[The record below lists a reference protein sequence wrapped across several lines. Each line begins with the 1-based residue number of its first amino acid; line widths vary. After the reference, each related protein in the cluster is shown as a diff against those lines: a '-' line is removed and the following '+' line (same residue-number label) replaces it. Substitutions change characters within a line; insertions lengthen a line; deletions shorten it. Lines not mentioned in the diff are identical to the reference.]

1 MSALH
6 ELVAAELDAPMA
18 DEVRAFAADVAARY
32 PDSAQAVLF
41 YGSCLWS
48 RQLDGLMLDFYLLVD
63 DYGRAYGKRWLATAN
78 RLIPPNVFYAER
90 GNLRAKY
97 AVLSLDDFARLA
109 SWETRNVSVWARFA
123 QPSALVWARDA
134 RARAKAIDAVA
145 GAAPALLAAAR
156 PMLPQHLSLRE
167 LWTRAFALTYDAEL
181 RSEKQGRGVTL
192 YDTAPDRYREITAP
206 ALATAGIAARL
217 QGDSIEFIDAADRAA
232 GERAWGRR
240 RLEGKLLSAVRL
252 IKASLTFDGG
262 IDYLAWKITR
272 HSGVEIAITPW
283 QRRHPVLAGL
293 LMLPQLKR
301 KGAIR

>member
-1 MSALH
+1 VTALR
-6 ELVAAELDAPMA
+6 ELVAAELQAPVA
-18 DEVRAFAADVAARY
+18 EEVRAFAADVAARY
-32 PDSAQAVLF
+32 GDAAQAVLF

-48 RQLDGLMLDFYLLVD
+48 KQLDGLMLDFYLLVD
-63 DYGRAYGKRWLATAN
+63 SYRHAYPQRWLAAAN

-90 GNLRAKY
+90 GTLRAKY
-97 AVLSLDDFARLA
+97 AVLSLDDFTRLA
-109 SWETRNVSVWARFA
+109 SSATRNVSVWARFA

-134 RARAKAIDAVA
+134 AARDRAVDAVG

-156 PMLPQHLSLRE
+156 PLLPRQLAVRD
-167 LWTRAFALTYDAEL
+167 LWTRAFALTYGAEL

-192 YDTAPDRYREITAP
+192 YDTAPDRYRQITAP
-206 ALATAGIAARL
+206 ALAAAGLAAEVS
-217 QGDSIEFIDAADRAA
+217 GDTVVFRDAADSAA
-232 GERAWGRR
+232 GERAWSRR
-240 RLEGKLLSAVRL
+240 RVEGKLLSALRL

-293 LMLPQLKR
+293 LLLPQLKR
-301 KGAIR
+301 KGAVR

>member
-1 MSALH
+1 MTALH
-6 ELVAAELDAPMA
+6 DLVAAELEAPVA
-18 DEVRAFAADVAARY
+18 EEVRAFAAEVAGRY
-32 PDSAQAVLF
+32 PGSAQAVLF

-63 DYGRAYGKRWLATAN
+63 DYAHAYDRRWLAVAN

-97 AVLSLDDFARLA
+97 AVLTLDDFARLA
-109 SWETRNVSVWARFA
+109 SSRTRNVSVWARFA
-123 QPSALVWARDA
+123 QPSALAWVRDA
-134 RARAKAIDAVA
+134 RARTKAIEAVA
-145 GAAPALLAAAR
+145 QAAPALLAAAR
-156 PMLPQHLSLRE
+156 PMLDDALPVRE

-181 RSEKQGRGVTL
+181 RSERAGRGTTL
-192 YDTAPDRYREITAP
+192 FDTAPERYRDITAP
-206 ALATAGIAARL
+206 ALAAAGLPARL
-217 QGDSIEFIDAADRAA
+217 QGAAVEFLRPTDRAA
-232 GERAWGRR
+232 GTRAWARR
-240 RLEGKLLSAVRL
+240 RLSAVRL

-293 LMLPQLKR
+293 LLLPQLKR
-301 KGAIR
+301 KGAVR